1 MISFVF
7 PQEKKSAKINIFAS
21 VVQPQEKYEHIGEEI
36 NMMDLLVD
44 VCVYWYA
51 FCVFKLCSFMFCFV
65 FDYFKWCIVFL
76 LMLV

>member
-44 VCVYWYA
+44 VCVYLYA
-51 FCVFKLCSFMFCFV
+51 FSVCLSSAVLCLVFF
-65 FDYFKWCIVFL
+65 WL
-76 LMLV
+76 L